1 MIAGPTLR
9 YRSIWK
15 LFVCVPRCPWQNG
28 HCRYCQHRVRWSLTQ
43 KMFILTQT
51 VKSTMDDQ
59 FICENTFDLLKSLIE
74 FFFLS
79 PVFRI
84 LSTFYGRWLKYEH
97 GALTFILTLFR
108 DILISHIHKQ
118 NNTFKFWGKSYCIF
132 YCNENQYFI

>member
-15 LFVCVPRCPWQNG
+15 LFVCVPRCPWQSG
-28 HCRYCQHRVRWSLTQ
+28 HCRYCQHRVRWSFTQ

-74 FFFLS
+74 FFFS
-79 PVFRI
+79 PLFLKFFR
-84 LSTFYGRWLKYEH
+84 LFMVDGSNKD
-97 GALTFILTLFR
+97 GALTFILKLFR
-108 DILISHIHKQ
+108 DILIPHIHKQ
-118 NNTFKFWGKSYCIF
+118 NNSFNFWGKSY
-132 YCNENQYFI
+132 